1 MNMHQLT
8 IFPPR
13 DHNRQIVD
21 EIAEFDDMGR
31 KTEVLIHDGIR
42 YFVNEF
48 WTARQRQ
55 SNNLHEISYRACFKA
70 ELPRFFIERLSA
82 VGDLVYDPFMGRG
95 TTLLEANLLG
105 RAVAGNDINPLS
117 KRLIE
122 PRLNPPALR
131 VIERRLD
138 EIPLCKDLPT
148 NDLKLLAFYHPNTLS
163 EIVGLRNWLSQR
175 EDDDTLDD
183 ADKWIRMVAINRLT
197 GHSSGFFSVYSL
209 PPNQAVSVES
219 QLKINERRN
228 QTPPYRDVKSIIRKK
243 SRNLVSAGVKHSISV
258 PTLMTGKAHSTP
270 ALSDNSVALV
280 VTSPPFLD
288 IVNYQQD
295 NWLRCWFCGID
306 TEAIHIDKHKSVGDW
321 ERFVRASFVEFGR
334 VVKHGG
340 HVAFE
345 VGEVR
350 NGTVMLERHVAN
362 AVSGLP
368 FEFIGVMVNDQQF
381 TKTANCWGV
390 GNNKG
395 GTNTNRICL
404 FKKV

>member
-1 MNMHQLT
+1 MNMHQLQ
-8 IFPPR
+8 IFTPVG
-13 DHNRQIVD
+13 HNRGIVD
-21 EIAEFDDMGR
+21 EVADFDEFGR
-31 KTEVLIHDGIR
+31 KTEVFFNDGIR

-82 VGDLVYDPFMGRG
+82 FGDLVYDPFMGRG
-95 TTLLEANLLG
+95 TTLLEANLLA
-105 RAVAGNDINPLS
+105 RTVAGNDINPLS
-117 KRLIE
+117 RRLIE

-131 VIERRLD
+131 SIEKRLED
-138 EIPLCKDLPT
+138 IRLVGPASSDDRE
-148 NDLKLLAFYHPNTLS
+148 LLAFYHPDTLC
-163 EIVGLRNWLSQR
+163 EILALKNWLLER
-175 EDDDTLDD
+175 EEDGRLDGI
-183 ADKWIRMVAINRLT
+183 DKWIRMVAVNRLT

-209 PPNQAVSVES
+209 PPNQAVSVDS

-228 QTPPYRDVKSIIRKK
+228 QTPDYRDVKAIIRKK
-243 SRNLVSAGVKHSISV
+243 SRNLLSAGGRNSIAD
-258 PTLMTGKAHSTP
+258 PLLMTGNGSSTP
-270 ALSDNSVALV
+270 QLKEASVTLI

-288 IVNYQQD
+288 IVDYQQD

-306 TEAIHIDKHKSVGDW
+306 TQAIKIDRHKTVGDW
-321 ERFVRASFVEFGR
+321 ENFVRGSFREFAR
-334 VVKHGG
+334 AVKSGG

-350 NGTVMLERHVAN
+350 NGTVLLEKHVAK
-362 AVSGLP
+362 AVEGLP
-368 FEFIGVMVNDQQF
+368 FEFLGVMVNDQEF

-404 FKKV
+404 FKRI